1 MVRPAGGTSGDVAL
15 AVMFYGG
22 IAVGVV
28 LMARAPGGRAMNL
41 NAYLFGAIT
50 TTGPSTLSSSAA
62 LATLVLVVTLGLRP
76 GCSRW
81 RNDEEYARAAG
92 LPVLALNLLLAVLT
106 AVTVV
111 VSMRV
116 VGAAAD
122 QRPHDRPERGRPAT
136 RRAASARA
144 CAWPSASGLACSVGG
159 VAASYYLNTPSGGTI
174 VVAAVATSPWSRS
187 RAGLVKRLRRRRSGT
202 APSPRT
208 RARTRT
214 AATRR
219 SRTATTSTT
228 CTTGTCTPPTTGTT
242 TSTGRTTTTTTTRRH
257 TTRRHTTRRAPP
269 ATVTRGVA
277 MAEVERRATRQ
288 RRVIEDALR
297 GTPEFVSAQTLH
309 GRLRDAGETIGLAT
323 VYRALGCLVADGAAD
338 MIRRDDGEAMYRLC
352 ATTHHHHHLVC
363 RDCGTAVEI
372 EAPEDEEWAR
382 DLAQQHGFRD
392 VWHTLEIFGTCGS
405 CADQN
410 AEPRAARP

>member
-1 MVRPAGGTSGDVAL
+1 
-15 AVMFYGG
+15 
-22 IAVGVV
+22 
-28 LMARAPGGRAMNL
+28 
-41 NAYLFGAIT
+41 
-50 TTGPSTLSSSAA
+50 
-62 LATLVLVVTLGLRP
+62 
-76 GCSRW
+76 
-81 RNDEEYARAAG
+81 
-92 LPVLALNLLLAVLT
+92 
-106 AVTVV
+106 
-111 VSMRV
+111 
-116 VGAAAD
+116 
-122 QRPHDRPERGRPAT
+122 
-136 RRAASARA
+136 
-144 CAWPSASGLACSVGG
+144 
-159 VAASYYLNTPSGGTI
+159 
-174 VVAAVATSPWSRS
+174 
-187 RAGLVKRLRRRRSGT
+187 
-202 APSPRT
+202 
-208 RARTRT
+208 
-214 AATRR
+214 
-219 SRTATTSTT
+219 
-228 CTTGTCTPPTTGTT
+228 
-242 TSTGRTTTTTTTRRH
+242 
-257 TTRRHTTRRAPP
+257 
-269 ATVTRGVA
+269 